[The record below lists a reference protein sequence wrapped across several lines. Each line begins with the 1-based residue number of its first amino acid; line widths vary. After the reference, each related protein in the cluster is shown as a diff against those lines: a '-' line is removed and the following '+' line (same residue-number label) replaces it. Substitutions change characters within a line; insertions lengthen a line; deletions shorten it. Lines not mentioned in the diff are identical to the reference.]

1 MHYCH
6 NLDLSISTLFF
17 FKGKASTFNELGSL
31 LGHTRAEGQD
41 LHCWKDHPE
50 RRKLRLPRRE
60 VRQEGPSN
68 FLPEPKTWAPQ
79 QPHKQKP
86 WGPGCAEGVCFFSV
100 WAHLT
105 SFVLARLSLNKT
117 MPLIWAAQCFHGF
130 FCFCLC
136 DSILQS
142 SFYIWKIN

>member
-1 MHYCH
+1 MHYHH

-17 FKGKASTFNELGSL
+17 FKGKASTFNEFGSL

-68 FLPEPKTWAPQ
+68 FLPEPKAWAPAVLRAEALG
-79 QPHKQKP
+79 P
-86 WGPGCAEGVCFFSV
+86 WPCRRGLFLFSV
-100 WAHLT
+100 STPHFLCAGRAVCEQNNTIALSCLVFLWLLLFLSPWFYTAHL
-105 SFVLARLSLNKT
+105 FLYLKE
-117 MPLIWAAQCFHGF
+117 
-130 FCFCLC
+130 
-136 DSILQS
+136 
-142 SFYIWKIN
+142 K

>member
-1 MHYCH
+1 MHQCH

-17 FKGKASTFNELGSL
+17 FKGKASTFNELSSL

-68 FLPEPKTWAPQ
+68 FLPEPKAWAPAASRAESLG
-79 QPHKQKP
+79 P
-86 WGPGCAEGVCFFSV
+86 WPYRRSLFLFSV
-100 WAHLT
+100 SPPHFLCAGEAVYEQNNTIALSCSAFLWLRLFLSPWFYT
-105 SFVLARLSLNKT
+105 SLLFLYLKE
-117 MPLIWAAQCFHGF
+117 
-130 FCFCLC
+130 
-136 DSILQS
+136 
-142 SFYIWKIN
+142 K

>member
-17 FKGKASTFNELGSL
+17 FKGKASTFNELSSL

-50 RRKLRLPRRE
+50 RRKLCLPRRE

-68 FLPEPKTWAPQ
+68 FLPEPKA
-79 QPHKQKP
+79 
-86 WGPGCAEGVCFFSV
+86 WGPAASRAESLGPWSYRRGLFLFSV
-100 WAHLT
+100 SPPHFLCAGKAVCEQNYTMALSWSGFLWLLSVLSPWFYT
-105 SFVLARLSLNKT
+105 SLLFLNLKE
-117 MPLIWAAQCFHGF
+117 
-130 FCFCLC
+130 
-136 DSILQS
+136 
-142 SFYIWKIN
+142 K